1 MIGRLLGGR
10 YEILEQVG
18 GGGMSLVYRAKD
30 LYLNRF
36 VAIKVLREHLN
47 SDEEFVTRFRKEAQ
61 AVASLSHI
69 NIVSIYDV
77 GQEKDL
83 HYLVMEM
90 VEGQNLKEII
100 KQKGIIPMDAA
111 VDIGKQICEAL
122 EHAHKHK
129 IIHCDI
135 KPHNI
140 ILTKEGRVKVTDFGI
155 ARAVSTATIT
165 HTGSIMGSV
174 HYFSPE
180 QAKGE
185 LADEKS
191 DIYSMGVVLYE
202 MTTGRLPYEG
212 ESPISVALNKIN
224 QDPQPPREINPEI
237 GEAMEKVILRAMDR
251 NAKNRYDAVS
261 DLKKDLMSAYLY
273 NKLEL
278 VPGEMDDTINAP
290 VIARKKEKKKKE
302 LDAPVRVWLWVM
314 AILIIFGFIFGMYLS
329 ATVLARG
336 EAAVPD
342 IVEKNESEARALLTK
357 VDLTL
362 VIERSI
368 NHPTVAEGL
377 VVTQDPKPDV
387 VVKRKTEVKAVLSKG
402 PQMVTVPNVLRS
414 PLLNAEVALSNEG
427 LKPGD
432 VTRVYHEQIASG
444 EVVHQEPAAGQE
456 VIQGSAVN
464 LIVSKG
470 PEPIWIKMPL
480 VTGRSVTQAETILK
494 SYNLQIGVI
503 QPEISY
509 EYAKD
514 IVLRQDPGADSEILQ
529 GSVVNLV
536 VSAGPGPLENI
547 LNY

>member
-10 YEILEQVG
+10 YEILEKVG
-18 GGGMSLVYRAKD
+18 GGGMSLVYRARD
-30 LYLNRF
+30 LYLNRV

-90 VEGQNLKEII
+90 VEGQNLKEVI
-100 KQKGIIPMDAA
+100 KEKGLLRSDDA

-155 ARAVSTATIT
+155 ARAVTTATIT

-202 MTTGRLPYEG
+202 MMTGRLPYEG

-224 QDPQPPREINPEI
+224 HDPVPPRELNPQI

-251 NAKNRYDAVS
+251 NAARRYDAVHALKQ
-261 DLKKDLMSAYLY
+261 DLTSAYLY
-273 NKLEL
+273 NKLEF
-278 VPGEMDDTINAP
+278 VPQEIDDTINVP
-290 VIARKKEKKKKE
+290 VIPSKKKKKKE
-302 LDAPVRVWLWVM
+302 LDAPVKVWLWVM
-314 AILIIFGFIFGMYLS
+314 AALIIFGFIFGMYLS

-336 EAAVPD
+336 EATVPD
-342 IVEKNESEARALLTK
+342 ILEKSEAEAKAILNK
-357 VDLTL
+357 VELTL
-362 VIERSI
+362 VVDKTVT
-368 NHPTVAEGL
+368 HPTIQEGL
-377 VVTQDPKPDV
+377 VVSQDPKSEV
-387 VVKRKTEVKAVLSKG
+387 VVKKRSEVKAVLSKG
-402 PQMVTVPNVLRS
+402 PQLVKVPNVLRS

-427 LKPGD
+427 LTLGD

-456 VIQGSAVN
+456 IIQGSAVN

-470 PEPIWIKMPL
+470 PEPIWIKMPQ

-494 SYNLQIGVI
+494 SYHLQIGVI

-514 IVLRQDPGADSEILQ
+514 VVLRQDPGADSEILQ